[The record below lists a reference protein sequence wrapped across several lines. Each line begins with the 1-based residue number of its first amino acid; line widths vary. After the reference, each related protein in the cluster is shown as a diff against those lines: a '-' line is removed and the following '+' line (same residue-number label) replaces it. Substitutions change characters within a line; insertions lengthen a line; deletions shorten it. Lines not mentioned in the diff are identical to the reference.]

1 MAITIPSG
9 VFTKYNELGDAMISN
24 FGVRCTLVY
33 PEKRDECTN
42 CTLVGF
48 GGRSTSIYKAGGPL
62 AFTNGM
68 VCPLCEGRGFK
79 ITENT
84 EKIRLR
90 VYWNRKDWVDVGF
103 QVDVPDNI
111 IQTIGYMTDM
121 PKIDKSK
128 NLIVHETISGY
139 GTMRFTRQ
147 GDSYPHGFKQDRYVV
162 TFWSRS

>member
-24 FGVRCTLVY
+24 FGVMCNLVY
-33 PEKRDECTN
+33 PEKRAECTN
-42 CTLVGF
+42 CTLIGF

-62 AFTNGM
+62 AFTTGM

-90 VYWNRKDWVDVGF
+90 VYWNRREWVDVGF
-103 QVDVPDNI
+103 EADVPDGL

-121 PKIDKSK
+121 PKLKKAK
-128 NLIVHETISGY
+128 NIIVHETIQGY
-139 GTMRFTRQ
+139 GTMRFTRE
-147 GDSYPHGFKQDRYVV
+147 GSPYPHGFKQDRYAV
-162 TFWSRS
+162 TFWRRS